1 MRDIL
6 NSDAVLHNKNSIS
19 DVRKTTANFKNKK
32 FGQNEGLY
40 FSSVSNN
47 PR

>member
-1 MRDIL
+1 MGDIL
-6 NSDAVLHNKNSIS
+6 NSDAVLHNKNSKS
-19 DVRKTTANFKNKK
+19 DFRKTTGNFFKN